1 MGAFD
6 TCPSMPLDSGGAR
19 HPDRVDGLSFRSAT
33 ARGPS
38 GACDQNER
46 VGCAPGSGAR
56 SSLANANSMKA
67 ATRVLIVEDNADAR
81 EAWSTLLTS
90 WGYRVEG
97 AGDGERALQLVESF
111 DPQILLLDL
120 RLPRKDGLAVL
131 RDMRANGWQIP
142 TIVISGEGEIED
154 AVQSIKLGAYDYL
167 RKPVDPH
174 HLEVLLNNL
183 RTHLSVSKENQLL
196 RRRLMD
202 AGELGQLVGQSLPMR
217 RVMAAIDQV
226 APSSASVVIVGESG
240 TGKELIART
249 IHELSPRSSGPYIAI
264 NCAALPETLMESE
277 LFGHERGAFTG
288 ADRRREGCFELGAGG
303 TLLLDEIGEMK
314 PELQAKLLRVLE
326 ERKVRRLGG
335 STEISVDVRVL
346 AATNR
351 NLELQLR
358 EGKFREDLY
367 YRLNVF
373 TIQLPTLRER
383 SDDIPILIEHF
394 LRQLA
399 PATGKSIIG
408 IEADCLE
415 LLRAQRWPGNV
426 RQLRNVIERALIVT
440 PGPMIS
446 KADLPEEITLEAAST
461 QPPPPVHAPVSG
473 EGSTAGLNVR
483 VGMSLNDVKRE
494 LLLHTLKFT
503 GGNKAKAAE
512 ILGVSLK
519 TLYNHLKGE

>member
-1 MGAFD
+1 
-6 TCPSMPLDSGGAR
+6 
-19 HPDRVDGLSFRSAT
+19 
-33 ARGPS
+33 
-38 GACDQNER
+38 
-46 VGCAPGSGAR
+46 
-56 SSLANANSMKA
+56 MKA
-67 ATRVLIVEDNADAR
+67 GIKVLIVEDNSDAR
-81 EAWSTLLTS
+81 EAWSTLISS
-90 WGYRVEG
+90 WGYRVDSAE
-97 AGDGERALQLVESF
+97 DGEQALQLIESS

-120 RLPRKDGLAVL
+120 RLPKKDGLAVL
-131 RDMRANGWQIP
+131 REIRANGWQIP
-142 TIVISGEGEIED
+142 TIVISGEGDIDD

-174 HLEVLLNNL
+174 HMEVLLNNL
-183 RTHLSVSKENQLL
+183 RTHLTVSKENQLL

-202 AGELGQLVGQSLPMR
+202 AGELGQLIGQSLAMR

-226 APSSASVVIVGESG
+226 SPSSASIVIVGESG
-240 TGKELIART
+240 TGKELAART

-288 ADRRREGCFELGAGG
+288 ADRRREGCFELATGG

-335 STEISVDVRVL
+335 SAEIPVDVRVL

-351 NLELQLR
+351 NLEGQLR
-358 EGKFREDLY
+358 DGKFREDLY

-383 SDDIPILIEHF
+383 SEDVPILIEHF
-394 LRQLA
+394 LQQLA
-399 PATGKSIIG
+399 PAAGKSVMG
-408 IEADCLE
+408 MEAECLE
-415 LLRAQRWPGNV
+415 LLKAQRWPGNV

-440 PGPMIS
+440 RGPMIS
-446 KADLPEEITLEAAST
+446 TADLPEEITFDMPESAKPN
-461 QPPPPVHAPVSG
+461 PPAGFKPDNGHGHPALDVH
-473 EGSTAGLNVR
+473 
-483 VGMSLNDVKRE
+483 VGMSLSAVKRE
-494 LLLHTLKFT
+494 LLLQTLKFT

-519 TLYNHLKGE
+519 TLYNHLKEE